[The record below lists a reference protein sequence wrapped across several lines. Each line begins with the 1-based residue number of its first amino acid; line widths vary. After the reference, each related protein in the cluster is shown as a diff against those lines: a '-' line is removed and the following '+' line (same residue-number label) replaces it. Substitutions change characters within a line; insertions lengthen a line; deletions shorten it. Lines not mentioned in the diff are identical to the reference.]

1 MRSIT
6 ALISVSLCL
15 VGCGKPTPPIPKI
28 NDQSG
33 VDPLVQETIN
43 KQIASIEKKPRESNS
58 WLVLGHLFF
67 AHVYESEALE
77 AYQAASELNPKIA
90 LSYVL
95 QGVALQRQGELE
107 AAMKALQDAQ
117 SAEPLVAH
125 HYWLPGLWALQAGE
139 LEQAK
144 VLADM
149 AIRTSSEDVEANR
162 LKSQIALQSGD
173 IDTALAHVRK
183 AASTRPAD
191 RGIRSE
197 LAVVLRAAGKLEL
210 AARQRAFAGEVDPNW
225 PNPSVQIMGKYRTDL
240 KIWTRRIL
248 NYANNGQIEAASN
261 DLARIKR
268 YYEGQPLY
276 ELSRAVILVKE
287 GKRNS
292 GIEILTSLLDK
303 EPDWIDARVN
313 RGLAYLEL
321 GDLEAIDSARR
332 DFEKTLLLDPRNVNA
347 LENLARISSKLKDP
361 ESLFKYYREIIE
373 IEPYIRRH
381 RNVLA
386 VEQFNAGQPENA
398 LATLDKAKE
407 TYGDEGPAPLTL
419 RTRAY
424 IELNRLEEADEC
436 VLALQ
441 VRSPNHP
448 AINKLKEAVADK
460 RP

>member
-43 KQIASIEKKPRESNS
+43 KQIASIEEKPRESNS

-67 AHVYESEALE
+67 AHGYESEALE

-107 AAMKALQDAQ
+107 AAMKRSRCTECRTAGCPSLLA
-117 SAEPLVAH
+117 
-125 HYWLPGLWALQAGE
+125 PGLWALQAGE

-240 KIWTRRIL
+240 KIWARQIL
-248 NYANNGQIEAASN
+248 NYANNGQIEAARN
-261 DLARIKR
+261 DLVRIKR

-321 GDLEAIDSARR
+321 GDLDAIDSARR

>member
-43 KQIASIEKKPRESNS
+43 KQIARIEEKPRESNS

-67 AHVYESEALE
+67 AHGYESEALE

-173 IDTALAHVRK
+173 IDTALTHVRK
-183 AASTRPAD
+183 AASTGPQ
-191 RGIRSE
+191 IEES
-197 LAVVLRAAGKLEL
+197 
-210 AARQRAFAGEVDPNW
+210 DPNL
-225 PNPSVQIMGKYRTDL
+225 R
-240 KIWTRRIL
+240 
-248 NYANNGQIEAASN
+248 
-261 DLARIKR
+261 
-268 YYEGQPLY
+268 
-276 ELSRAVILVKE
+276 
-287 GKRNS
+287 
-292 GIEILTSLLDK
+292 
-303 EPDWIDARVN
+303 
-313 RGLAYLEL
+313 
-321 GDLEAIDSARR
+321 
-332 DFEKTLLLDPRNVNA
+332 
-347 LENLARISSKLKDP
+347 SS
-361 ESLFKYYREIIE
+361 
-373 IEPYIRRH
+373 
-381 RNVLA
+381 
-386 VEQFNAGQPENA
+386 
-398 LATLDKAKE
+398 
-407 TYGDEGPAPLTL
+407 
-419 RTRAY
+419 
-424 IELNRLEEADEC
+424 
-436 VLALQ
+436 
-441 VRSPNHP
+441 
-448 AINKLKEAVADK
+448 
-460 RP
+460 